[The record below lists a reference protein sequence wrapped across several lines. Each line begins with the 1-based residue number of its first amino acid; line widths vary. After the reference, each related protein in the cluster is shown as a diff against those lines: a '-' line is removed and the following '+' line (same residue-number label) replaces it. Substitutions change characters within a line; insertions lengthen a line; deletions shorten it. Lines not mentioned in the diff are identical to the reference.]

1 MTPASAAPP
10 RLPPLPRLMLEPAL
24 RAALLEDL
32 GRAGDVTS
40 DAVIPAGTRT
50 TAVMRAREAGVAAGL
65 DAARLAFELLDPALR
80 ISQDRADGDRVAP
93 GDVLLTVSGEAR
105 AILSAERVA
114 LNFACRLGGIATAT
128 RQIADAIAHTGTTIV
143 CTRKTTPGLRM
154 FEKRAVRAGGGG
166 NHRWGL
172 DDAMLIKDNHIAA
185 AGGIGPVLARAR
197 ARAGHMMKIEIEV
210 DTLDQLAQVLA
221 AGGADNVLLDN
232 MPPAALRQAVTLNA
246 GQLALEASGR
256 ITLESAPAIAET
268 GVDYL
273 SAGWLTHSARILDI
287 GLDID

>member
-1 MTPASAAPP
+1 MT
-10 RLPPLPRLMLEPAL
+10 PLPRLMLEPAI

-40 DAVIPAGTRT
+40 DAVIPPGTRA
-50 TAVMRAREAGVAAGL
+50 TAVMRAREVGIAAGL
-65 DAARLAFELLDPALR
+65 DAARIAFELVDPDLKIA
-80 ISQDRADGDRVAP
+80 QDKADGDRIAP

-114 LNFACRLGGIATAT
+114 LNFACRLSGIATAT
-128 RQIADAIAHTGTTIV
+128 RRIADAIAHTKAMIV
-143 CTRKTTPGLRM
+143 CTRKTTPGLRV

-185 AGGIGPVLARAR
+185 AGGIGPVLERAR
-197 ARAGHMMKIEIEV
+197 AHAGHMMKIEIEV
-210 DTLDQLAQVLA
+210 DTLDQLAEVLA

-232 MPPAALRQAVTLNA
+232 MTPEILREAVAMNA
-246 GQLALEASGR
+246 GRLALEASGR
-256 ITLESAPAIAET
+256 ITLETAPAIAET

>member
-1 MTPASAAPP
+1 MT
-10 RLPPLPRLMLEPAL
+10 LPPLPRLMLEPAI

-65 DAARLAFELLDPALR
+65 DAARLAFELIDPALAVTQSASDSTR
-80 ISQDRADGDRVAP
+80 IAP
-93 GDVLLTVSGEAR
+93 GDVLLSIAGEAR
-105 AILSAERVA
+105 SILSAERVA
-114 LNFACRLGGIATAT
+114 LNFACRMSGIATAT
-128 RQIADAIAHTGTTIV
+128 RQIADAIAHTRAIIV

-185 AGGIGPVLARAR
+185 AGGIGPVLERAR
-197 ARAGHMMKIEIEV
+197 QHAGHMLKIEIEV
-210 DTLDQLAQVLA
+210 DTLDQLAEVLE

-232 MPPAALRQAVTLNA
+232 MGPETLREAVAMNA
-246 GQLALEASGR
+246 GRLALEASGR
-256 ITLESAPAIAET
+256 ITLETAPAIAEA

-273 SAGWLTHSARILDI
+273 SAGWLTHSARILDL

>member
-1 MTPASAAPP
+1 MS
-10 RLPPLPRLMLEPAL
+10 LPPLPRLMLEPAV

-40 DAVIPAGTRT
+40 DAVIPAETQ
-50 TAVMRAREAGVAAGL
+50 AKAAMRARQAGVAAGL
-65 DAARLAFELLDPALR
+65 DAAALAFDLIDSSLHITR
-80 ISQDRADGDRVAP
+80 SKADGDRVEA
-93 GDVLLTVSGEAR
+93 GDTLLSVEGAAR
-105 AILSAERVA
+105 AILAAERVA
-114 LNFACRLGGIATAT
+114 LNFACRMSGIASTT
-128 RQIADAIAHTGTTIV
+128 RRIADAIAHTKATIV

-185 AGGIGPVLARAR
+185 AGGIRPVLERAR
-197 ARAGHMMKIEIEV
+197 AAARHMLKIEIEV
-210 DTLDQLAQVLA
+210 DTLEQLAEVLEV
-221 AGGADNVLLDN
+221 GGADNVLLDN
-232 MPPAALRQAVTLNA
+232 MAPDTLRQAVA
-246 GQLALEASGR
+246 MAKGRVALEASGR
-256 ITLESAPAIAET
+256 ITLETAPAIAET

-273 SAGWLTHSARILDI
+273 SAGWLTHSAPILDL

>member
-1 MTPASAAPP
+1 MT
-10 RLPPLPRLMLEPAL
+10 LPPLPRLMLEPAI

-40 DAVIPAGTRT
+40 DAVIPPGTRT
-50 TAVMRAREAGVAAGL
+50 TAVMRAREEGVAAGL
-65 DAARLAFELLDPALR
+65 DAARIAFELIDPALA
-80 ISQDRADGDRVAP
+80 IAQPAAEGGRVAP
-93 GDVLLTVSGEAR
+93 GDVLIEVTGEAR

-114 LNFACRLGGIATAT
+114 LNFACRLSGIATAT
-128 RQIADAIAHTGTTIV
+128 RRIADAIAHTPAVIV

-185 AGGIGPVLARAR
+185 AGGICPVLERAR
-197 ARAGHMMKIEIEV
+197 AHAGHMMKIEIEV
-210 DTLDQLAQVLA
+210 DTIAQLAEVLE

-232 MPPAALRQAVTLNA
+232 MAPATLREAVA
-246 GQLALEASGR
+246 MAKGKVALEASGR
-256 ITLESAPAIAET
+256 ITLETAPAIAET

-287 GLDID
+287 GLDIG

>member
-1 MTPASAAPP
+1 MSP
-10 RLPPLPRLMLEPAL
+10 PPLPRLMLEPAI

-40 DAVIPAGTRT
+40 DAVIPVGTKAI
-50 TAVMRAREAGVAAGL
+50 AVMRAREAGVAAGV
-65 DAARLAFELLDPALR
+65 DAARVAFELLDPTLEIA
-80 ISQDRADGDRVAP
+80 QAKADGDKIEP
-93 GDVLLTVSGEAR
+93 GDVLLTVAGEAR

-114 LNFACRLGGIATAT
+114 LNFACRLSGIATAT
-128 RQIADAIAHTGTTIV
+128 RQIADAIAHTSATII

-185 AGGIGPVLARAR
+185 AGGVGPVLQRAR
-197 ARAGHMMKIEIEV
+197 AHAGHMLKIEIEV
-210 DTLDQLAQVLA
+210 DTLEQLAQVLA

-232 MPPAALRQAVTLNA
+232 MQPATLREAVAMNA
-246 GQLALEASGR
+246 GRLALEASGR
-256 ITLESAPAIAET
+256 NTLETAPAIAET

-273 SAGWLTHSARILDI
+273 SAGWLTHSARILDL

>member
-1 MTPASAAPP
+1 MTAGNP
-10 RLPPLPRLMLEPAL
+10 LPPLPRLMLEPAV

-40 DAVIPAGTRT
+40 DAVIPVGTRA

-65 DAARLAFELLDPALR
+65 DAARLAFELVDPALE
-80 ISQDRADGDRVAP
+80 IAQAKADGERVAP
-93 GDVLLTVSGEAR
+93 GDVLLRIAGEAR

-114 LNFACRLGGIATAT
+114 LNFACRMSGIATAT
-128 RQIADAIAHTGTTIV
+128 RRIADAIAHTKAVVI

-185 AGGIGPVLARAR
+185 AGGVAAVLTRAR
-197 ARAGHMMKIEIEV
+197 RHAGHMMKIEIEV
-210 DTLDQLAQVLA
+210 DTLDQLAQVLE

-232 MPPAALRQAVTLNA
+232 MGPETLREAVAMTA
-246 GQLALEASGR
+246 GRLVLEASGR
-256 ITLESAPAIAET
+256 ITLETAPAIAET

-273 SAGWLTHSARILDI
+273 SAGWLTHSARILDL
-287 GLDID
+287 GLDIG

>member
-1 MTPASAAPP
+1 
-10 RLPPLPRLMLEPAL
+10 
-24 RAALLEDL
+24 
-32 GRAGDVTS
+32 
-40 DAVIPAGTRT
+40 
-50 TAVMRAREAGVAAGL
+50 MRAREAGVAAGL
-65 DAARLAFELLDPALR
+65 DAARIAFELIDPALEITQER
-80 ISQDRADGDRVAP
+80 TDGARLGR
-93 GDVLLTVSGEAR
+93 GDVLLTIEGEAR

-114 LNFACRLGGIATAT
+114 LNFACRMSGIATAT
-128 RQIADAIAHTGTTIV
+128 RAIADAIAHTKAVIV

-185 AGGIGPVLARAR
+185 AGGIARVLERAR
-197 ARAGHMMKIEIEV
+197 AHAGHMMKIEIEV
-210 DTLDQLAQVLA
+210 DTLDQLSEVLE

-232 MPPAALRQAVTLNA
+232 MPPETLRKAAAMNA
-246 GQLALEASGR
+246 GRLALEASGR
-256 ITLESAPAIAET
+256 ITLETAPAIAET

-273 SAGWLTHSARILDI
+273 SAGWLTHSARILDL

>member
-1 MTPASAAPP
+1 MT
-10 RLPPLPRLMLEPAL
+10 PLPRLLLEPAI

-40 DAVIPAGTRT
+40 DAVIPPGTT
-50 TAVMRAREAGVAAGL
+50 ATAVMRAREAGIAAGL
-65 DAARLAFELLDPALR
+65 DAARIAFELIDPALQ
-80 ISQDRADGDRVAP
+80 IAPDKADGDRIAA
-93 GDVLLTVSGEAR
+93 GDVLLTVSGAAR

-114 LNFACRLGGIATAT
+114 LNFACRLSGIATAT
-128 RQIADAIAHTGTTIV
+128 RHIADAIAHTNATII
-143 CTRKTTPGLRM
+143 CTRKTTPGLRL

-185 AGGIGPVLARAR
+185 AGGIGPVLERAR
-197 ARAGHMMKIEIEV
+197 AHAGHMMKIEIEV
-210 DTLDQLAQVLA
+210 DTLDQLAEVLA

-232 MPPAALRQAVTLNA
+232 MAPDTLRQAVAMNA
-246 GQLALEASGR
+246 GRLALEASGR
-256 ITLESAPAIAET
+256 ITLETAPAIAET

>member
-1 MTPASAAPP
+1 MTLA
-10 RLPPLPRLMLEPAL
+10 PLPRLMLEPAI

-40 DAVIPAGTRT
+40 DAVIPPGTRA

-65 DAARLAFELLDPALR
+65 DAAQIAFELIDSGLHITRSA
-80 ISQDRADGDRVAP
+80 ADGDRVAP
-93 GDVLLTVSGEAR
+93 GDTLLTIAGEAR
-105 AILSAERVA
+105 SILSAERVA
-114 LNFACRLGGIATAT
+114 LNFACQLSGIASAT
-128 RQIADAIAHTGTTIV
+128 RQIADAIQHTRAVVI

-185 AGGIGPVLARAR
+185 AGGIRQVLERAR
-197 ARAGHMMKIEIEV
+197 AHAGHMLKIEIEV
-210 DTLDQLAQVLA
+210 DTLDQLAEVLA

-232 MPPAALRQAVTLNA
+232 MGPDRLREAVAMNA
-246 GQLALEASGR
+246 GRLTLEASGG
-256 ITLESAPAIAET
+256 ITLATAPAIAQT
-268 GVDYL
+268 GVDFL

>member
-1 MTPASAAPP
+1 MT
-10 RLPPLPRLMLEPAL
+10 PLPRLLLEPAI

-40 DAVIPAGTRT
+40 DAVIPPGTT
-50 TAVMRAREAGVAAGL
+50 ATAVMRAREAGIAAGL
-65 DAARLAFELLDPALR
+65 DAARIAFELIDPTLQIAP
-80 ISQDRADGDRVAP
+80 DKADGDRIAA
-93 GDVLLTVSGEAR
+93 GDVLLTVSGAAR

-114 LNFACRLGGIATAT
+114 LNFACRLSGIATAT
-128 RQIADAIAHTGTTIV
+128 RQIADAIAHTKATIV
-143 CTRKTTPGLRM
+143 CTRKTTPGLRV

-185 AGGIGPVLARAR
+185 AGGIRSVLARAR
-197 ARAGHMMKIEIEV
+197 AHAGHMMKIEIEV
-210 DTLDQLAQVLA
+210 DTLDQLGEVLA

-232 MPPAALRQAVTLNA
+232 MAPDTLREAVAMNA
-246 GQLALEASGR
+246 GRLALEASGG
-256 ITLESAPAIAET
+256 ITLETAPAIAET

-273 SAGWLTHSARILDI
+273 SAGWLTHSAGILDL

>member
-1 MTPASAAPP
+1 
-10 RLPPLPRLMLEPAL
+10 MLEPAI

-32 GRAGDVTS
+32 GRAGDITS
-40 DAVIPAGTRT
+40 DAVIPAGTRA
-50 TAVMRAREAGVAAGL
+50 TAVIRAREAGVAAGL
-65 DAARLAFELLDPALR
+65 DAARIAFELVDPALDVTQ
-80 ISQDRADGDRVAP
+80 SAADGAQVAP
-93 GDVLLTVSGEAR
+93 GEVLLTVAGEAR
-105 AILSAERVA
+105 SILSAERVA
-114 LNFACRLGGIATAT
+114 LNFACRLSGIATAT
-128 RQIADAIAHTGTTIV
+128 RRIADAIAHTQATIV

-185 AGGIGPVLARAR
+185 AGGIAHVLARAR
-197 ARAGHMMKIEIEV
+197 QHAGHMIKIEIEV
-210 DTLDQLAQVLA
+210 DTLDQLAEVLE

-232 MPPAALRQAVTLNA
+232 MAPPVLRQAVAMNA
-246 GQLALEASGR
+246 GRMALEASGR
-256 ITLESAPAIAET
+256 IPLETAPAIAGT

-273 SAGWLTHSARILDI
+273 SAGWLTHSARILDL

>member
-1 MTPASAAPP
+1 MT
-10 RLPPLPRLMLEPAL
+10 PLPRLMLEPAI

-40 DAVIPAGTRT
+40 DAVIPPGTRA

-65 DAARLAFELLDPALR
+65 DAACIAFELIDPALQ
-80 ISQDRADGDRVAP
+80 IAQDKADGDRIAA
-93 GDVLLTVSGEAR
+93 GDELLTVSGEAR
-105 AILSAERVA
+105 GILSAERVA
-114 LNFACRLGGIATAT
+114 LNFTCRLSGIATAT
-128 RQIADAIAHTGTTIV
+128 RRIADAIAHTQATIV

-197 ARAGHMMKIEIEV
+197 AHAGHMMKIEIEV
-210 DTLDQLAQVLA
+210 DTLGQLAEVLA
-221 AGGADNVLLDN
+221 TGGADNVLLDN
-232 MPPAALRQAVTLNA
+232 MAPDTLREAVAMNA
-246 GQLALEASGR
+246 GRLALEASGR

-273 SAGWLTHSARILDI
+273 SAGWLTHSAGILDI

>member
-1 MTPASAAPP
+1 MT
-10 RLPPLPRLMLEPAL
+10 PLPRLLLEPAI

-40 DAVIPAGTRT
+40 DAVIPPGTEA
-50 TAVMRAREAGVAAGL
+50 TAVMRAREAGIAAGL
-65 DAARLAFELLDPALR
+65 DAARIAFELIDPTLQIAP
-80 ISQDRADGDRVAP
+80 DKADGDRIAA
-93 GDVLLTVSGEAR
+93 GDVLLTVSGAAR

-114 LNFACRLGGIATAT
+114 LNFACRLSGIATAT
-128 RQIADAIAHTGTTIV
+128 RRIADAIAHTKATIV
-143 CTRKTTPGLRM
+143 CTRKTTPGLRV

-185 AGGIGPVLARAR
+185 AGGIRSVLARAR
-197 ARAGHMMKIEIEV
+197 AHAGHMMKIEIEV
-210 DTLDQLAQVLA
+210 DTLDQLGEVLA

-232 MPPAALRQAVTLNA
+232 MAPDTLREAVAMNA
-246 GQLALEASGR
+246 GRLALEASGG
-256 ITLESAPAIAET
+256 ITLETAPAIAET

-273 SAGWLTHSARILDI
+273 SAGWLTHSAGILDL

>member
-1 MTPASAAPP
+1 MT
-10 RLPPLPRLMLEPAL
+10 PLPRLLLEPAI

-40 DAVIPAGTRT
+40 DAVIPPGTT
-50 TAVMRAREAGVAAGL
+50 ATAVMRAREAGIAAGL
-65 DAARLAFELLDPALR
+65 DAARIAFELIDPTLQIAP
-80 ISQDRADGDRVAP
+80 DKADGDRIAA
-93 GDVLLTVSGEAR
+93 GDVLLTVSGAAR

-114 LNFACRLGGIATAT
+114 LNFACRLSGIATAT
-128 RQIADAIAHTGTTIV
+128 RRIADAIAHTKATIV
-143 CTRKTTPGLRM
+143 CTRKTTPGLRV

-185 AGGIGPVLARAR
+185 AGGIRSVLARAR
-197 ARAGHMMKIEIEV
+197 AHAGHMMKIEIEV
-210 DTLDQLAQVLA
+210 DTLDQLAEVLA

-232 MPPAALRQAVTLNA
+232 MAPDTLREAVAMNA
-246 GQLALEASGR
+246 GRLALEASGG

-273 SAGWLTHSARILDI
+273 SAGWLTHSAGILDL

>member
-1 MTPASAAPP
+1 
-10 RLPPLPRLMLEPAL
+10 MLEPAI

-40 DAVIPAGTRT
+40 DAVIAPGTRT
-50 TAVMRAREAGVAAGL
+50 AAVMRAREAGIAAGL
-65 DAARLAFELLDPALR
+65 DAARIAFELIDPTLTVEQTLD
-80 ISQDRADGDRVAP
+80 DGARVAP
-93 GDVLLTVSGEAR
+93 GDVLLTISGEAR
-105 AILSAERVA
+105 SILSAERVA
-114 LNFACRLGGIATAT
+114 LNFACRLSGIATAT
-128 RQIADAIAHTGTTIV
+128 RQIADAIAHTRATIV

-185 AGGIGPVLARAR
+185 AGGIRPVLERAR
-197 ARAGHMMKIEIEV
+197 AHAGHMTKIEIEV
-210 DTLDQLAQVLA
+210 DTLDQLSEVLA

-232 MPPAALRQAVTLNA
+232 MDPETLRRAVAMN
-246 GQLALEASGR
+246 GGRLALEASGR
-256 ITLESAPAIAET
+256 ITLATAPAIAET

-273 SAGWLTHSARILDI
+273 SAGWLTHSARILDL

>member
-1 MTPASAAPP
+1 MT
-10 RLPPLPRLMLEPAL
+10 PLPRLLLEPAI

-40 DAVIPAGTRT
+40 DAVIPPGTEA
-50 TAVMRAREAGVAAGL
+50 TAVMRAREAGIAAGL
-65 DAARLAFELLDPALR
+65 DAARIAFELIDPALQ
-80 ISQDRADGDRVAP
+80 IAPDKADGDRIAA
-93 GDVLLTVSGEAR
+93 GDVLLTVSGAAR

-114 LNFACRLGGIATAT
+114 LNFACRLSGIATAT
-128 RQIADAIAHTGTTIV
+128 RRIADAIAHTKATIV
-143 CTRKTTPGLRM
+143 CTRKTTPGLRV

-185 AGGIGPVLARAR
+185 AGGIRSVLERAR
-197 ARAGHMMKIEIEV
+197 AHAGHMMKIEIEV
-210 DTLDQLAQVLA
+210 DTLDQLAEVLA

-232 MPPAALRQAVTLNA
+232 MAPDTLREAVAMNA
-246 GQLALEASGR
+246 GRLALEASGG

-273 SAGWLTHSARILDI
+273 SAGWLTHSAGILDL

>member
-1 MTPASAAPP
+1 MK
-10 RLPPLPRLMLEPAL
+10 LPPLPRLMLEPAI
-24 RAALLEDL
+24 RAALMEDL

-40 DAVIPAGTRT
+40 DAVIPPGTRAR
-50 TAVMRAREAGVAAGL
+50 AVMRAREAGVAAGL
-65 DAARLAFELLDPALR
+65 DAARIAFELIDPALA
-80 ISQDRADGDRVAP
+80 ILQAAADGDRVAP
-93 GDVLLTVSGEAR
+93 GDVLIEVAGEAR

-114 LNFACRLGGIATAT
+114 LNFACRMSGIATAT
-128 RQIADAIAHTGTTIV
+128 RAIADAIAHTKAVIV

-185 AGGIGPVLARAR
+185 AGGIRPVLERAR
-197 ARAGHMMKIEIEV
+197 ATAGHMMKIEIEV
-210 DTLDQLAQVLA
+210 DTLDQLAEVLE

-232 MPPAALRQAVTLNA
+232 MGLETLRAAVAMARGRAT
-246 GQLALEASGR
+246 LEASGR
-256 ITLESAPAIAET
+256 ITPETAPAIAGT

-273 SAGWLTHSARILDI
+273 SAGWLTHSARILDL

>member
-1 MTPASAAPP
+1 MSP
-10 RLPPLPRLMLEPAL
+10 PPLPRLMLEPAI

-40 DAVIPAGTRT
+40 DAVIPVGTKAI
-50 TAVMRAREAGVAAGL
+50 AVMRAREAGVAAGV
-65 DAARLAFELLDPALR
+65 DAARVAFELLDPTLEIA
-80 ISQDRADGDRVAP
+80 QAKADGDKIEP
-93 GDVLLTVSGEAR
+93 GDVLLTVAGEAR

-114 LNFACRLGGIATAT
+114 LNFACRLSGIATAT
-128 RQIADAIAHTGTTIV
+128 RQIADAIAHTSATII

-185 AGGIGPVLARAR
+185 AGGVGPVLQRAR
-197 ARAGHMMKIEIEV
+197 AHAGHMLKIEIEV
-210 DTLDQLAQVLA
+210 DTLEQLAQVLA

-232 MPPAALRQAVTLNA
+232 MQPATLREAVAMNA
-246 GQLALEASGR
+246 GRLALEASGR
-256 ITLESAPAIAET
+256 ITLETAPAIAET

-273 SAGWLTHSARILDI
+273 SAGWLTHSARILDL